1 MESCLEIRLPPVR
14 EPVIVT
20 KPIIIKRKNNIA
32 NVGFEPASL
41 SSTPPSEFM
50 SVLKKRMEAYYS
62 IPSTDGR
69 NN

>member
-1 MESCLEIRLPPVR
+1 MESYKLLAVR

-20 KPIIIKRKNNIA
+20 KPIIIKRKNNIV

-41 SSTPPSEFM
+41 SSTPPNEFM
-50 SVLKKRMEAYYS
+50 SVIKKRMEAYYS

>member
-1 MESCLEIRLPPVR
+1 MESCLEIRLPAVR

-41 SSTPPSEFM
+41 SSTPPNEFM

-62 IPSTDGR
+62 IPSIDGR